1 MPTRLR
7 KTRKLRGGRH
17 MGWGQ
22 VGQHRASGHKGGL
35 GRSGHLKHLWS
46 TVIKEDP
53 DHFGHKSTHRPASVS
68 IITKKWASVRDLD
81 DLFTKFGKQQENKKL
96 LDLGILGFNKLL
108 GGGQQ
113 VPKPKR
119 KIPLQTKLLWCGA
132 CVTIYMV
139 MGQTPLFGATTP
151 EFDFLAF
158 ARVIFASQQGSLV
171 ELGIGPI
178 VTAGLLMQLLRGSDI
193 LKFDFKRPEERGIFQ
208 TATKMLTYFVIIIE
222 SAVYAWAVYG
232 PNITDPTILG
242 VIIGQLMGASIIVM
256 FMDELIQKGWGI
268 GSGISLFIACGVA
281 QQILWSLFSPLAAGD
296 GGSIG
301 VFPFIIQW
309 FQMGMGDFSDIFF
322 RSNQLP
328 SIFGLLLTA
337 GVLLILVYTQGMK
350 VEIPIVSTKYRGFAA
365 TYPIKL
371 MYVSNI
377 PVILASALT
386 ANAVFMGQMLWSQLN
401 PRNASPFF
409 NILGQFDP
417 TSPSTPIGG
426 IVYYIT
432 PPRGL
437 DLVALDPM
445 RGVLY
450 VLFMIGIVVIFGKL
464 WVELGGLSSKKAA
477 QNLLDAD
484 VVIPGF
490 RRSNKPVEMLLNKY
504 IPSVT
509 ILGSVILGLIAGVS
523 DILGVF
529 GSGIGVLLTVDILI
543 NYYNQLVREKV
554 EVVMPRLGA
563 WLGR

>member
-1 MPTRLR
+1 MAEGSLTDYIR
-7 KTRKLRGGRH
+7 KIVAKAEPYL
-17 MGWGQ
+17 
-22 VGQHRASGHKGGL
+22 
-35 GRSGHLKHLWS
+35 
-46 TVIKEDP
+46 P
-53 DHFGHKSTHRPASVS
+53 
-68 IITKKWASVRDLD
+68 
-81 DLFTKFGKQQENKKL
+81 
-96 LDLGILGFNKLL
+96 
-108 GGGQQ
+108 Q

-119 KIPLQTKLLWCGA
+119 KISLQTKLLWCGA

-193 LKFDFKRPEERGIFQ
+193 LKFDFKKPEERGIFQ

-222 SAVYAWAVYG
+222 GSVYAWAVYG
-232 PNITDPTILG
+232 PNINDPTILG
-242 VIIGQLMGASIIVM
+242 VIIGQLIGASIIVM
-256 FMDELIQKGWGI
+256 FMDELIQKGWGL

-296 GGSIG
+296 GGMIG
-301 VFPFIIQW
+301 IFPFIVQ
-309 FQMGMGDFSDIFF
+309 QAQLGMLFEWTGFMDVFF

-328 SIFGLLLTA
+328 SIFVLLLTIA
-337 GVLLILVYTQGMK
+337 ILLILVYTQGMK

-529 GSGIGVLLTVDILI
+529 GSGIGLLLTVDILI

>member
-1 MPTRLR
+1 MAEGSLTDYIR
-7 KTRKLRGGRH
+7 KIVAKAEPYL
-17 MGWGQ
+17 
-22 VGQHRASGHKGGL
+22 
-35 GRSGHLKHLWS
+35 
-46 TVIKEDP
+46 P
-53 DHFGHKSTHRPASVS
+53 
-68 IITKKWASVRDLD
+68 
-81 DLFTKFGKQQENKKL
+81 
-96 LDLGILGFNKLL
+96 
-108 GGGQQ
+108 Q

-119 KIPLQTKLLWCGA
+119 KISLQTKLLWCGA

-193 LKFDFKRPEERGIFQ
+193 LKFDFKKPEERGIFQ

-222 SAVYAWAVYG
+222 GAVYAWAVYG
-232 PNITDPTILG
+232 PNINDPTILG
-242 VIIGQLMGASIIVM
+242 VIIGQLIGASIIVM

-296 GGSIG
+296 GGMIG
-301 VFPFIIQW
+301 IFPFIVQ
-309 FQMGMGDFSDIFF
+309 QAQLGMLFEWTGFMDVFF

-328 SIFGLLLTA
+328 SIFVLLLTIA
-337 GVLLILVYTQGMK
+337 ILLILVYTQGMK

-529 GSGIGVLLTVDILI
+529 GSGIGLLLTVDILI

>member
-1 MPTRLR
+1 MAEGTLTDYIRRVVAKAEPYL
-7 KTRKLRGGRH
+7 
-17 MGWGQ
+17 
-22 VGQHRASGHKGGL
+22 
-35 GRSGHLKHLWS
+35 
-46 TVIKEDP
+46 P
-53 DHFGHKSTHRPASVS
+53 
-68 IITKKWASVRDLD
+68 
-81 DLFTKFGKQQENKKL
+81 
-96 LDLGILGFNKLL
+96 
-108 GGGQQ
+108 Q

-119 KIPLQTKLLWCGA
+119 KIPLQQKLLWCGA
-132 CVTIYMV
+132 CVVIYMV

-193 LKFDFKRPEERGIFQ
+193 LKFDFKKPEERGIFQ
-208 TATKMLTYFVIIIE
+208 TATKMLTYFVIVLE
-222 SAVYAWAVYG
+222 GAVYAWAVYG
-232 PNITDPTILG
+232 PNINDPTILW
-242 VIIGQLMGASIIVM
+242 VIIGQLIGASIIVM
-256 FMDELIQKGWGI
+256 FMDELIQKGWGL

-301 VFPFIIQW
+301 IIPYIIQNI
-309 FQMGMGDFSDIFF
+309 QLGMVDFSDVFF

-490 RRSNKPVEMLLNKY
+490 RRSNAPVEALLNKY

-554 EVVMPRLGA
+554 EIVMPRLGA